1 MVSLTMLDA
10 IDPRTLFLD
19 SLPRIEAI
27 AASLC
32 RLYNVRGDEADDF
45 VSWVRERLIENDY
58 AVLGKYRGESELSTF
73 LTVVITRLF
82 HAHGRERMGRWRNSA
97 EAERLGPVAR
107 ELETLVFRDGCRLH
121 EAAERMR
128 TAGRTTMSDIE
139 LARLLDRLP
148 VRRPLRPHEV
158 GDEPLESAQGDSR
171 ADERVSREDAAR
183 HRSAVLAALFRV
195 LERLGPEER
204 MIVKMHLQD
213 GTSVAD
219 VARALHLDQ
228 RALYRRIH
236 RIRDQLRGMMEGEGV
251 SRADV
256 REFLDPGGG

>member
-1 MVSLTMLDA
+1 MVPLTMLDA

-27 AASLC
+27 AASVC
-32 RLYNVRGDEADDF
+32 RMYGVWGDEAEDF
-45 VSWVRERLIENDY
+45 ASWAKERLIENDY
-58 AVLGKYRGESELSTF
+58 AVLGKYRGESELNTF

-107 ELETLVFRDGCRLH
+107 ELETLVYRDGCRLQ

-128 TAGRTTMSDIE
+128 TAGHTTMSDIE
-139 LARLLDRLP
+139 LARLLGRLP
-148 VRRPLRPHEV
+148 TRGPLRPQQV
-158 GDEPLESAQGDSR
+158 GDELLESAHGDSR
-171 ADERVSREDAAR
+171 ADERIAKEDAAR
-183 HRSAVLAALFRV
+183 HRAAVLAALFRA
-195 LERLGPEER
+195 LGRLAPEEQ
-204 MIVKMHLQD
+204 MIVRMNLQD

-236 RIRDQLRGMMEGEGV
+236 RLRDQLRGMMEGEGV
-251 SRADV
+251 SHADV
-256 REFLDPGGG
+256 REFLDAGGG